1 MGKTKF
7 GGKIKLEDYE
17 KEKIK
22 LKNLLSNTLIL
33 GDKLVSQDIKNE
45 SDFYKGLVKSFI
57 AERNKITRLY
67 GKAKTRF
74 NNLSYLL
81 DYGGEEG
88 KK

>member
-17 KEKIK
+17 KQKIK
-22 LKNLLSNTLIL
+22 LKNLLSNTLTL
-33 GDKLVSQDIKNE
+33 GNKLVSQDIKNE
-45 SDFYKGLVKSFI
+45 SDFYKDLVKSFI
-57 AERNKITRLY
+57 SERNKITRLY
-67 GKAKTRF
+67 NKAKTRF

-81 DYGGEEG
+81 DYGGEEP